1 MCDCCRS
8 VFIEKT
14 FTGKVVKING
24 LYVWEIYFCWEF
36 ISWIIKIKGRKLVRM
51 RAVQLWR
58 LAAALFWTVLSI
70 SLFVEFTSAA
80 PGSGQD
86 ANSENS
92 QNNLNRRGM
101 RALREMRNLRRS
113 HRSKFPLKPADP
125 QRKSKR
131 NSGKKIKNYFKNTKH

>member
-1 MCDCCRS
+1 
-8 VFIEKT
+8 
-14 FTGKVVKING
+14 
-24 LYVWEIYFCWEF
+24 
-36 ISWIIKIKGRKLVRM
+36 M
-51 RAVQLWR
+51 RAVQPWR
-58 LAAALFWTVLSI
+58 LAAALFWTILSI

-131 NSGKKIKNYFKNTKH
+131 NSGKKIKTSDTKFNSHRQTLIQITRNNTKKFTIFSNYILRPSIMQSIISL